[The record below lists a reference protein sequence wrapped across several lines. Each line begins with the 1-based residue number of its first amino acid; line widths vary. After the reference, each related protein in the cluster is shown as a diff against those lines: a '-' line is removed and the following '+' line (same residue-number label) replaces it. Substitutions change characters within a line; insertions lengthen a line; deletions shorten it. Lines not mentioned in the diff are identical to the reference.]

1 VKTYLVTIPE
11 IHERLIKVS
20 ANDSADALAR
30 VGMRE
35 GEQVHLKFDKSLD
48 QTMWIV
54 EEVLEDREDA

>member
-11 IHERLIKVS
+11 IYERLVKIE
-20 ANDSADALAR
+20 ANDSADALVR
-30 VGMRE
+30 VGMRK
-35 GEQVHLKFDKSLD
+35 GTQVHLKFDKSLD

>member
-1 VKTYLVTIPE
+1 MRTYLVTIPE
-11 IHERLIKVS
+11 IHERLIKVL

-35 GEQVHLKFDKSLD
+35 GAEVHLKFDKSLD

>member
-1 VKTYLVTIPE
+1 MKTYLVTIPE

-30 VGMRE
+30 VGVRE
-35 GEQVHLKFDKSLD
+35 GEQVHLKFDKSLG
-48 QTMWIV
+48 QEMWIV